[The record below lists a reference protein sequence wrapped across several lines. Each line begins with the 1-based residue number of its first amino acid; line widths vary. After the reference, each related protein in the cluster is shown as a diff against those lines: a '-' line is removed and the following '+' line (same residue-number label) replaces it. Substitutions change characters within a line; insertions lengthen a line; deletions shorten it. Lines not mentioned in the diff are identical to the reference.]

1 MLINKQLQ
9 LPIQKK
15 WLINFFIFIFFSLIS
30 FSIFYPA
37 LNSYFHSD
45 DFHTLAI
52 SRYIDNP
59 VYLFGNHY
67 PFSVSYRPI
76 GVIFWWFSYYLFDLN
91 SYYYYLSNLVLHIFS
106 SYILYFILNKLT
118 RNYFSSLIFSFIF
131 LVHPLAIS
139 TGIWLSTRYDM
150 LAVLFTL
157 LSVFTTICYIESV
170 KNRYL
175 FYSLFFTSLA
185 ILSKELS
192 YLLPIVAS
200 VIMITFPSE
209 KINTRTRLLIVFM
222 YFLLTVALFIVR
234 YFALKQLGGAGY
246 FAGQSLLYFIIK
258 GYFNWLKTILSYC
271 FYYDGISILGNN
283 FKILF
288 LILQTI
294 IISLFVSLFVFHKIQ
309 KKRMS
314 VDNHIFLL
322 GIFILLLPG
331 IVQAPITNSYP
342 FQKPADHFIFSVV
355 VSSRFYYL
363 SLIGILIIFSH
374 LTTIFLQHNQSTRM
388 SISILLPIFFIAILY
403 GLISQS
409 IASGWSEYTNK
420 DRQFVNKISQE
431 LDNIT
436 LKEGCKIY
444 ILNTQRYLPYFQG
457 YSDVLTK
464 AMAKNVNAIQCFIQT
479 ETTPYYYMLP
489 GLESQHVNFSPLEEI
504 IKPTFIGNLAFYY
517 LAPPKAEAIIN
528 DRNAIFLE
536 MNNNDQKILNVTDQI
551 RAGIKTI
558 NVTNR

>member
-9 LPIQKK
+9 LPVLENR
-15 WLINFFIFIFFSLIS
+15 LINFFILIFFSLIG
-30 FSIFYPA
+30 FSIFYTA

-45 DFHTLAI
+45 DYHTLAI

-67 PFSVSYRPI
+67 PYSVSYRPI

-91 SYYYYLSNLVLHIFS
+91 SYYYYLSNLLLHIFS
-106 SYILYFILNKLT
+106 SYILYFILKKLT
-118 RNYFSSLIFSFIF
+118 KNRLTSLIFSCIF
-131 LVHPLAIS
+131 LAHPLAIS
-139 TGIWLSTRYDM
+139 TAVWLSTRYDM

-157 LSVFTTICYIESV
+157 LSVFTTICYIESA
-170 KNRYL
+170 KNRHL
-175 FYSLFFTSLA
+175 FCSLIFTSLA
-185 ILSKELS
+185 ILSKELA

-200 VIMITFPSE
+200 VIVITFPSE
-209 KINTRTRLLIVFM
+209 KINTRTRLLVVFM
-222 YFLLTVALFIVR
+222 YSLLTVALLIVR
-234 YFALKQLGGAGY
+234 YFALKQLGGTGY

-271 FYYDGISILGNN
+271 SYYDGISILGNS

-288 LILQTI
+288 LILQI
-294 IISLFVSLFVFHKIQ
+294 IIISLFVFHKIQ
-309 KKRMS
+309 KKKMP
-314 VDNHIFLL
+314 VNNHILLL
-322 GIFILLLPG
+322 GILILLLPG
-331 IVQAPITNSYP
+331 IVQAPVTNSYP

-374 LTTIFLQHNQSTRM
+374 LTTIVLQHNQSIRM
-388 SISILLPIFFIAILY
+388 SVLMLLPIFLIAILY

-409 IASGWSEYTNK
+409 IASGWSKYTNK
-420 DRQFVNKISQE
+420 DKQFVEHISQG
-431 LDNIT
+431 LDSIN

-444 ILNTQRYLPYFQG
+444 ILNTQGYLHYFQG

-464 AMAKNVNAIQCFIQT
+464 AMVKNVNVIQCFIQT

-489 GLESQHVNFSPLEEI
+489 RLESQQINFAPLEET

-517 LAPPKAEAIIN
+517 LVLPKTEAINAIIN

-536 MNNNDQKILNVTDQI
+536 MNNNDQKIINVTDQI
-551 RAGIKTI
+551 RAGTKTI
-558 NVTNR
+558 NFINR